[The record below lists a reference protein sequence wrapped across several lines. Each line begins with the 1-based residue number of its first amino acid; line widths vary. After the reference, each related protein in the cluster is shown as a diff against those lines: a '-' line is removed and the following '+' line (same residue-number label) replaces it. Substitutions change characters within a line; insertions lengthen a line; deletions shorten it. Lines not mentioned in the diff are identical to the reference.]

1 MARAVI
7 ALGSNLGEREA
18 FLDSAQTAIATLPGT
33 TLLRTSR
40 RYDTAP
46 EGVPA
51 EFQSLRFLNAAVLI
65 RTSLAPEALLR
76 ELNAIEEKSGRVR
89 TVRNGPRTLDLDII
103 LYEGATS
110 SDPRLTLPHPRA
122 STRSFVLAPL
132 ADLGFSAEMVA
143 HNRFPADEES
153 TP

>member
-7 ALGSNLGEREA
+7 ALGSNIGNRER
-18 FLDSAQTAIATLPGT
+18 FLDAAQTAIASLPDT
-33 TLLRTSR
+33 AILRTSR

-65 RTSLAPEALLR
+65 RTTLAPNALLAA
-76 ELNAIEEKSGRVR
+76 LQSIEAKAGRVR

-110 SDPRLTLPHPRA
+110 DDPRLTLPHPRA
-122 STRSFVLAPL
+122 STRSFVLTPL
-132 ADLGFSAEMVA
+132 ADLGLSAEMVRL
-143 HNRFPADEES
+143 NRFPLEEEAGR
-153 TP
+153 

>member
-7 ALGSNLGEREA
+7 ALGSNLGDRER
-18 FLDSAQTAIATLPGT
+18 FLDAAQTAIASLPET
-33 TLLRTSR
+33 QLLRVSR

-46 EGVPA
+46 EGVLP

-65 RTSLAPEALLR
+65 RTALMPNALLA

-89 TVRNGPRTLDLDII
+89 TVRNGPRTLDLDLI
-103 LYEGATS
+103 LYEGVTS
-110 SDPRLTLPHPRA
+110 SEAHLTLPHPRA
-122 STRSFVLAPL
+122 STRSFVLTPL
-132 ADLGFSAEMVA
+132 ADLGFTAEMVRE
-143 HNRFPADEES
+143 NRFPPDEGA